1 MQGGSRLEKTT
12 LMAAGIDSLGA
23 TELQR
28 ALSEQLATELEATLL
43 FDHPSVEGIVS
54 FVVSG
59 VAMALPTPETS

>member
-1 MQGGSRLEKTT
+1 MWATVSNCVVEVLGTAIPSDTP

-54 FVVSG
+54 FV
-59 VAMALPTPETS
+59 LQ